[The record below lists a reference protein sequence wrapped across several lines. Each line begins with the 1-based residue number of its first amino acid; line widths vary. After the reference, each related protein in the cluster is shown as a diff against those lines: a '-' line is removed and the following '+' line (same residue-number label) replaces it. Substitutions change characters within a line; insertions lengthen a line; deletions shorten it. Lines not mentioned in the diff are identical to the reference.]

1 MQIIDLQQMQQYLWD
16 TGHTKGRPYMGGTGQ
31 GKETKNLNVVDMLTY
46 RNEYRNLKL
55 MWATMGRGLG
65 KSEDW

>member
-1 MQIIDLQQMQQYLWD
+1 
-16 TGHTKGRPYMGGTGQ
+16 MGGTGQ